1 MKSRNVVTC
10 SGVKNFSFSAVSS
23 PRTRTRSQG
32 FRLITSQST
41 AVFRIE
47 DRTFAVFAIVRLL
60 YLILKI
66 HSHSA
71 PILKNSVV
79 GMEISYALKLLP
91 IFHVPD
97 SWDGTSG
104 SWQSHHN
111 SRMALLKR
119 KTSQG
124 SPSSLWEGVSKY
136 HYSIHIS
143 SRPVC
148 QTGCKAT

>member
-1 MKSRNVVTC
+1 MAYFQNHMNALE
-10 SGVKNFSFSAVSS
+10 NFSSSAW
-23 PRTRTRSQG
+23 
-32 FRLITSQST
+32 
-41 AVFRIE
+41 
-47 DRTFAVFAIVRLL
+47 
-60 YLILKI
+60 YLILNI

-79 GMEISYALKLLP
+79 GMEISYALKLLS

-119 KTSQG
+119 NTFQG

-136 HYSIHIS
+136 HYSIHIQIHIGVDGGQDNGID
-143 SRPVC
+143 SRFPKCGVYLLE
-148 QTGCKAT
+148 